1 MQNNLIHE
9 NHILKGWKDY
19 ELIDTGEFEKLER
32 FGKYIL
38 RRPEPQAIWQKTLN
52 DADWLQ
58 LPHATFTRFK
68 NALKTEDSGE
78 WILKPN
84 MPQQWI
90 IQYHYKEMQLSF
102 RLGLTA
108 FKHIG
113 VFPEQYINWN
123 EIYDSVH
130 QIKKNG
136 VAVPKV
142 LNLFA
147 YTGGASLAAKS
158 AGADVIHVD
167 AVKPVLTWANQNQEL
182 SKLNNIRWVCEDA
195 VQFVQREIKRGNTYD
210 LIILDPPAYGRGPKG
225 EKWELEKMIQPL
237 ISNISKLLKKNLN
250 NKIILNCYSLGLSSY
265 QIVNLFNKFNVDEL
279 NFGELILIDNNNK
292 LIPLSNYVKALIK
305 C

>member
-1 MQNNLIHE
+1 VQNKIIHE
-9 NHILKGWKDY
+9 NHILKGWNDY

-38 RRPEPQAIWQKTLN
+38 RRPEPQAIWGKTLKDN
-52 DADWLQ
+52 DWLQ

-68 NALKTEDSGE
+68 NAQKTEDSGE
-78 WILKPN
+78 WILKSD

-90 IQYHYKEMQLSF
+90 IQYKYKEMNLAF

-130 QIKKNG
+130 QIRKNG

-147 YTGGASLAAKS
+147 YTGGVSLAAKS

-195 VQFVQREIKRGNTYD
+195 VQFVQREIKRGNAYD

-237 ISNISKLLKKNLN
+237 INNISKLLKKNLN

-265 QIVNLFNKFNVDEL
+265 QIVNLFNEIDVDKF
-279 NFGELILIDNNNK
+279 NFGELIIIDNSNK
-292 LIPLSNYVKALIK
+292 LIPLSIYVKASN
-305 C
+305 